1 MVRTVWLFLVI
12 AASGASD
19 QYHDWKS
26 PAAVCTGA
34 LESAD
39 RRPVMRG
46 GRLMQRG
53 KFVSQNGMKIT
64 GKEKE
69 DDQKYRIR
77 YGKSPFGL

>member
-1 MVRTVWLFLVI
+1 
-12 AASGASD
+12 
-19 QYHDWKS
+19 
-26 PAAVCTGA
+26 
-34 LESAD
+34 
-39 RRPVMRG
+39 MRG
-46 GRLMQRG
+46 GRLMQRE

>member
-1 MVRTVWLFLVI
+1 MLMAQSSAEWYGPFGPVPGD

-39 RRPVMRG
+39 RRPVMQAAG
-46 GRLMQRG
+46 
-53 KFVSQNGMKIT
+53 
-64 GKEKE
+64 
-69 DDQKYRIR
+69 
-77 YGKSPFGL
+77 